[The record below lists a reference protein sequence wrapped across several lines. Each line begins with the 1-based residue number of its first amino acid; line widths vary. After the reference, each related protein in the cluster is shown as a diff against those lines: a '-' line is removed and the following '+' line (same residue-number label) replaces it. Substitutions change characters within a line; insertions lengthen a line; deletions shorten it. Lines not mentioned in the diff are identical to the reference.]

1 MNIDIKEVIKI
12 VLIDAEKRRN
22 DAGYGGRMDDGGAS
36 ALKEQVEYYLAGMNG
51 EIPENWQKYVKEIK
65 ILSDPEYANYIRLK
79 QKFEDK

>member
-1 MNIDIKEVIKI
+1 MKIMIEDIIKL

-22 DAGYGGRMDDGGAS
+22 DAGYAGRMDDGGAS

-65 ILSDPEYANYIRLK
+65 ILSDPEYRDYLRLK
-79 QKFEDK
+79 EKFGK